1 MPLLLDAKPA
11 DAAAVEL
18 RSRNCIEIGLV
29 NNMPDA
35 ALEATERQFVELI
48 RAATTDS
55 VVRLR
60 LYSLPDVP
68 RGDRGRQEI
77 AARYRDVSELWNSH
91 LDGLVV
97 TGTEPRAADL
107 KDEPYWPTLAK
118 LVDWARDNTTSA
130 VWSCLAAH
138 AAVLHIDGIERR
150 ALAQKQFGIFDCKV
164 TQAHPLTKG
173 AGPRVRVP
181 HSRCNDLPEAA
192 LASAGY
198 RLLTRSAA
206 AGVDAFTR
214 AERGFFRA
222 IRNTTATRCC
232 ANTGATL
239 AASSAA
245 NATTIRPRRRAISMT
260 PRPRPPTIFA
270 RGRRMSVVRACWPI
284 SRCAF
289 SKPALKAPGIGPP
302 SASIKIRC
310 AILKRALSSGDKW
323 RPPGGARG
331 RRAGRASACV
341 RRRTGRAEATTSF
354 QPIVFISAS
363 GRDPRGKGIFTSPDR
378 GDRLRSVALNSPI
391 LPFFGV
397 RPLNGWPDDFTGV
410 TPCQNRSVFPLL
422 RTLS

>member
-1 MPLLLDAKPA
+1 MPLLLDTKPA

-68 RGDRGRQEI
+68 RGERGRQEI

-130 VWSCLAAH
+130 IWSCLAAH
-138 AAVLHIDGIERR
+138 AVVLHIDGIERR
-150 ALAQKQFGIFDCKV
+150 PLAQKQFGIFDCKV

-173 AGPRVRVP
+173 AGPRLRVP

-214 AERGFFRA
+214 AERGSQFVFFSGPSG
-222 IRNTTATRCC
+222 IRGRH
-232 ANTGATL
+232 
-239 AASSAA
+239 AAARIPA
-245 NATTIRPRRRAISMT
+245 RRRPLPPRRT
-260 PRPRPPTIFA
+260 RP
-270 RGRRMSVVRACWPI
+270 
-284 SRCAF
+284 
-289 SKPALKAPGIGPP
+289 
-302 SASIKIRC
+302 
-310 AILKRALSSGDKW
+310 LSG
-323 RPPGGARG
+323 
-331 RRAGRASACV
+331 RAGGLFR
-341 RRRTGRAEATTSF
+341 
-354 QPIVFISAS
+354 
-363 GRDPRGKGIFTSPDR
+363 
-378 GDRLRSVALNSPI
+378 
-391 LPFFGV
+391 
-397 RPLNGWPDDFTGV
+397 
-410 TPCQNRSVFPLL
+410 
-422 RTLS
+422 

>member
-1 MPLLLDAKPA
+1 MPLLLDTKPA

-68 RGDRGRQEI
+68 RGERGRQEI

-130 VWSCLAAH
+130 IWSCLAAH
-138 AAVLHIDGIERR
+138 AVVLHIDGIERR
-150 ALAQKQFGIFDCKV
+150 PLAQKQFGIFDCKV

-173 AGPRVRVP
+173 AGPRLRVP

-214 AERGFFRA
+214 EERSSQFVFFQGHPEYEGDTLLREYRRDVGRFLRGERDNYPAAPEGYFDDSAAAAADDFRA
-222 IRNTTATRCC
+222 RAQDDRREGMLADFPMRVLEAGIE
-232 ANTGATL
+232 GAWYRSAVRIYQNWL
-239 AASSAA
+239 HDLKGRIAQPRQVSAA
-245 NATTIRPRRRAISMT
+245 GQRSRQGVWPSVGMRPAADRA
-260 PRPRPPTIFA
+260 R
-270 RGRRMSVVRACWPI
+270 
-284 SRCAF
+284 
-289 SKPALKAPGIGPP
+289 
-302 SASIKIRC
+302 
-310 AILKRALSSGDKW
+310 
-323 RPPGGARG
+323 
-331 RRAGRASACV
+331 
-341 RRRTGRAEATTSF
+341 
-354 QPIVFISAS
+354 
-363 GRDPRGKGIFTSPDR
+363 
-378 GDRLRSVALNSPI
+378 
-391 LPFFGV
+391 
-397 RPLNGWPDDFTGV
+397 
-410 TPCQNRSVFPLL
+410 
-422 RTLS
+422 